1 VAGDEVSGG
10 RGSERKIKK
19 WQEDEKVTGNKQM
32 KKG

>member
-19 WQEDEKVTGNKQM
+19 WQEEEKVTRDKQIR
-32 KKG
+32 KA